1 MTDLVLTLIG
11 PDRPGLVEAVA
22 EVVAAHGGNWL
33 ESRMARLAGKFA
45 GILRIEVSADKAA
58 DLQAALAALDARG
71 LKVVGEP
78 SGSVDAATAGRTLD
92 LELVG
97 LDRPGIVRE
106 ISQLLANSGANVEEL
121 STDRTSAPMS
131 GEMLFEAKARVRL
144 PSSADLASLRAAL
157 ERLASDLMIEIRL
170 VETAL
175 ETKPRKA

>member
-11 PDRPGLVEAVA
+11 PDRPGLVETVA

-33 ESRMARLAGKFA
+33 ESRMAHLAGKFA

-58 DLQAALAALDARG
+58 ALQAALADLDAQG

-78 SGSVDAATAGRTLD
+78 CVEGSVATAGRSLD

-97 LDRPGIVRE
+97 LDRPGIMRE

-131 GEMLFEAKARVRL
+131 GEMLFLAKARVRL
-144 PSSADLASLRAAL
+144 PSNADLGTLRAAL
-157 ERLASDLMIEIRL
+157 ERLASDLLIEIRL
-170 VETAL
+170 VETSL

>member
-45 GILRIEVSADKAA
+45 GILRIEVASDKAA
-58 DLQAALAALDARG
+58 ALQAALAELDARG

-78 SGSVDAATAGRTLD
+78 SGEKFSSASGRTLD

-106 ISQLLANSGANVEEL
+106 ISQLLATSGANVEEL

-131 GEMLFEAKARVRL
+131 GEMLFRAKARVCL
-144 PSSADLASLRAAL
+144 PSNADLTTLRTAL

-175 ETKPRKA
+175 EAKPRRA

>member
-22 EVVAAHGGNWL
+22 GVVAKHGGNWL
-33 ESRMARLAGKFA
+33 ESRMAHMAGKFA
-45 GILRIEVSADKAA
+45 GILRIEVTDDEAA
-58 DLQAALAALDARG
+58 VLLAALAELDARG

-78 SGSVDAATAGRTLD
+78 SGETGTATTGRTLD

-121 STDRTSAPMS
+121 ATDRSSAPMS
-131 GEMLFEAKARVRL
+131 GEMLFHAKARVRL
-144 PSSADLASLRAAL
+144 PGDADLATLRSAL
-157 ERLASDLMIEIRL
+157 ERMASDLMIEIRL

-175 ETKPRKA
+175 EAKPRKA